1 MKGLDLVKLAMETNP
16 NLTANDGT
24 LNYIPIFKLI
34 IVLYLLYVAALG
46 KGKILEN
53 KHIKIERKKFNLY
66 MRLIAGLGALL
77 VLANAAFEYFC
88 YENATLQVIGV
99 VLWWAGLAALVGL
112 MVFSAVM
119 TDRAAL
125 ASEQKAKDEEMIRKQ
140 QEKMRSAFVFDDED
154 DDKDDSNSNSDGE

>member
-77 VLANAAFEYFC
+77 VLANAAY
-88 YENATLQVIGV
+88 
-99 VLWWAGLAALVGL
+99 
-112 MVFSAVM
+112 
-119 TDRAAL
+119 
-125 ASEQKAKDEEMIRKQ
+125 
-140 QEKMRSAFVFDDED
+140 
-154 DDKDDSNSNSDGE
+154 